1 MRTAALDALNTT
13 IVKPAEEL
21 RAMYEQ
27 VNGLRQMKPPRADS
41 DSDSEES
48 DVEGDNLS
56 HGAEGTSH
64 R

>member
-1 MRTAALDALNTT
+1 
-13 IVKPAEEL
+13 
-21 RAMYEQ
+21 MYEQ